1 MNFCLLRCSS
11 LRSQFWMRLLL
22 YFQTPCSSRVAK
34 LLKEAKEKWAE
45 PILKVG
51 PLHLVTLLAATAKKT
66 SDLLK
71 AAASGKT
78 HEMYVFKPIVHSL
91 QFCWS
96 DRCDKLRRKKV
107 FTQKK
112 HFSLYSQTI
121 EKRGVFFNGRFCTF
135 ICTLL
140 LLMILHSGKIKIKV
154 GYFFVIFKH
163 CGTSKCP
170 S

>member
-1 MNFCLLRCSS
+1 
-11 LRSQFWMRLLL
+11 MRLLL

-96 DRCDKLRRKKV
+96 DRCDKLRRKKFLHKSSIFPFLV
-107 FTQKK
+107 RLLKNQGFFSMVCFVLLFA
-112 HFSLYSQTI
+112 HF
-121 EKRGVFFNGRFCTF
+121 FF
-135 ICTLL
+135 
-140 LLMILHSGKIKIKV
+140 S
-154 GYFFVIFKH
+154 
-163 CGTSKCP
+163 
-170 S
+170 

>member
-1 MNFCLLRCSS
+1 
-11 LRSQFWMRLLL
+11 MRLLL
-22 YFQTPCSSRVAK
+22 FFQTPCSSRVAK

-107 FTQKK
+107 FTQKQ
-112 HFSLYSQTI
+112 HFS
-121 EKRGVFFNGRFCTF
+121 FFK
-135 ICTLL
+135 
-140 LLMILHSGKIKIKV
+140 SD
-154 GYFFVIFKH
+154 Y
-163 CGTSKCP
+163 
-170 S
+170 